1 MTLETILF
9 IALLAIL
16 TSLFTSML
24 TAYLLY
30 SKLKKPI
37 LLLNQLK
44 EIGKDIGN
52 KLNLLSS

>member
-1 MTLETILF
+1 MTLGTILF
-9 IALLAIL
+9 IASLAIL
-16 TSLFTSML
+16 TSLLTSML
-24 TAYLLY
+24 TVYILY
-30 SKLKKPI
+30 TKLKKPI